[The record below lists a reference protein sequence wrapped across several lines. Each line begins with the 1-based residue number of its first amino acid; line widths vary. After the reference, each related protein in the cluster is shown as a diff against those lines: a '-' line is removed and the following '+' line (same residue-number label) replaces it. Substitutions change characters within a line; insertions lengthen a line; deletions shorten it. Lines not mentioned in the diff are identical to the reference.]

1 MEEQKNTQE
10 SKGKTAARTSVGT
23 VIRYT
28 LVGIVFAALIL
39 GGLGLMIYE
48 ADMTGTLGSVG
59 CAVGYGVLALCVV
72 IVAYIVLVSHYT
84 HNCHTTVRKV
94 GMVAAVI
101 FMAFVVRFSLQMYA
115 GVLEAAA
122 NAENGGVFDAGA
134 GFIEALYGTFGGLTF
149 EGMDPLIED
158 DGVLVRGRLA
168 ASYAY
173 SGVAVLAAL
182 FFYTAVSLSVDYPMN
197 CAVAAKLRRIG
208 GYLLP
213 RKCRSDVYIFD
224 SVTEDTVLLAEDIV
238 RAYAA
243 GDDEYVGWLK
253 NQSDE
258 QKKAKRAARERDDRH
273 VRALL
278 RATHAWKERFCG
290 KISDEDE
297 KGKIILTDLRKDRIQ
312 REIDGSVAWRM
323 SPKRKCLIVF
333 TGRDMKPFERRDQ
346 LHRRLMANGFL
357 YLRYDFGRDMREVRR
372 KGESSACRG
381 VLADFIKSA
390 RNIHFFA
397 FSRNDDFKEQFG
409 KKYKSEQVNFRTV
422 TEEIAAL
429 EAYSHRRRI
438 SRTPPKF
445 HTPARICFYM
455 LSEDD
460 VDHPTYAVRFEQW
473 RDELRLRKP
482 RERQRLSEKLKQW
495 VKDSSI
501 VGRHRRAKLLGSCV
515 KLAERAEAFIE
526 KKRKARGKVK
536 VREEFKKGRL
546 MSVIIDYKIINEAE
560 RATWKLALSL
570 DDKGDPDNNIL
581 TSESHEKCKEDA
593 EAAREKQENPLDW
606 IKEYVRAAHEAYI
619 SPEELDKKAAGQR
632 VGEKADIAVVVTR
645 EQTEDGAGSEIAAK
659 RIYRSFV
666 DQWMAESAGSEIA
679 AKRILSL
686 GFGDTARKTIGGLY
700 VNNDGNMIVD
710 VMDRR
715 ASNIMGGYMRSHPSV
730 LCRQATRG
738 FDHDPG
744 KDAAR
749 NEPKK
754 WWMYGY
760 NNLLAVNYAELDG
773 TGDTAA
779 KYIDDSF
786 GNRDPGQKENYDAF
800 IIALGD
806 DELNLDCF
814 RNVMSDIRRE
824 LIDLAASKGVDAID
838 PKKKLTIFVHLREK
852 GNAERLYWDDTW
864 DKELAPHLKNIRVK
878 YYGARE
884 DVYTY
889 DEIVNDAK
897 AIEMNYEY
905 NLAAGWAGTKNR
917 FELWNEQPEFG
928 RWSSKAASA
937 FYDTLVRLEKA
948 AEEVCTQRR
957 IEDKEARRL
966 ICSRLSGVAEH
977 RRWSRFLYVNGF
989 IRYSPGNE
997 FTLEPKQNQGR
1008 DLAKYNLV
1016 HRLLTS
1022 FSDLGDA
1029 QAYNDANGIVAK
1041 KCVEERDPE
1050 KTV

>member
-1 MEEQKNTQE
+1 MEEQKNTKE
-10 SKGKTAARTSVGT
+10 SKGKTAAGTSAMT
-23 VIRYT
+23 VIRYFFA
-28 LVGIVFAALIL
+28 VAVFVALIL

-72 IVAYIVLVSHYT
+72 IAAYIALVSHYT
-84 HNCHTTVRKV
+84 HNCHTTARKV

-122 NAENGGVFDAGA
+122 NAENGAVFDAGA

-149 EGMDPLIED
+149 EGMDPLIEGG
-158 DGVLVRGRLA
+158 GVLVRWRLA

-197 CAVAAKLRRIG
+197 CAVAAKIRRIG

-213 RKCRSDVYIFD
+213 KLRRDVYIFD

-238 RAYAA
+238 RAYAV

-273 VRALL
+273 VRTLL
-278 RATHAWKERFCG
+278 RATRAWKGRFCR
-290 KISDEDE
+290 KIGCGTTDDE
-297 KGKIILTDLRKDRIQ
+297 KAGIILTDLRKDRIQ

-460 VDHPTYAVRFEQW
+460 VDHPTYDVRFEQW
-473 RDELRLRKP
+473 RDELTRQRPRERQCP
-482 RERQRLSEKLKQW
+482 RERQRLSEKLKQR
-495 VKDSSI
+495 KEKASKAE
-501 VGRHRRAKLLGSCV
+501 RHRLAKLFGICV

-546 MSVIIDYKIINEAE
+546 MGVIIDYKIINEAE
-560 RATWKLALSL
+560 RATWELALGL
-570 DDKGDPDNNIL
+570 DDKGDPDNNIV
-581 TSESHEKCKEDA
+581 TNDSDG
-593 EAAREKQENPLDW
+593 NW
-606 IKEYVRAAHEAYI
+606 IKEYVAAAEKVGPSPIDTGACADDHIVGRRA
-619 SPEELDKKAAGQR
+619 P
-632 VGEKADIAVVVTR
+632 T
-645 EQTEDGAGSEIAAK
+645 
-659 RIYRSFV
+659 
-666 DQWMAESAGSEIA
+666 
-679 AKRILSL
+679 KRILSL

-786 GNRDPGQKENYDAF
+786 GNRDPGQTENYDAF

-824 LIDLAASKGVDAID
+824 LIALAAVKSDDASD
-838 PKKKLTIFVHLREK
+838 RKKKLTIFVHLREK
-852 GNAERLYWDDTW
+852 GNAERLYWAAEREIEDI
-864 DKELAPHLKNIRVK
+864 KNYVDVK
-878 YYGARE
+878 AYGARE

-889 DEIVNDAK
+889 NEIVNDAK
-897 AIEMNYEY
+897 AIEMNNEY
-905 NLAAGWAGTKNR
+905 NIAAGWAGNKNR
-917 FELWNEQPEFG
+917 FELWRGQQEFDK
-928 RWSSKAASA
+928 WSSKAASA

-989 IRYSPGNE
+989 VVHSR
-997 FTLEPKQNQGR
+997 T
-1008 DLAKYNLV
+1008 DKYNLV
-1016 HRLLTS
+1016 HKMLTS

-1041 KCVEERDPE
+1041 KCVEERDPK

>member
-1 MEEQKNTQE
+1 MEEQKNTKE
-10 SKGKTAARTSVGT
+10 SKGKTAAGTSAMT
-23 VIRYT
+23 VIRYFFA
-28 LVGIVFAALIL
+28 VAVFVALIL

-72 IVAYIVLVSHYT
+72 IAAYIALVSHYT
-84 HNCHTTVRKV
+84 HNCHTTARKV

-149 EGMDPLIED
+149 EGMDPLIGGG
-158 DGVLVRGRLA
+158 GVLVRGRLA

-197 CAVAAKLRRIG
+197 CAVAAKFRRIG

-213 RKCRSDVYIFD
+213 KLRRDVYIFD

-238 RAYAA
+238 RAYAV

-273 VRALL
+273 VRTLL
-278 RATHAWKERFCG
+278 RVTRAWKGRFCR
-290 KISDEDE
+290 KIGCGTTDDE
-297 KGKIILTDLRKDRIQ
+297 KAGIILTDLRKDRIQ

-460 VDHPTYAVRFEQW
+460 VDHPTYDVRFEQW
-473 RDELRLRKP
+473 RDELTRQRPRERQCPRERQRLSEKFKQRKEKASKAG
-482 RERQRLSEKLKQW
+482 RHRLAKLFGICVKLAERQRLSEKLKQR
-495 VKDSSI
+495 KEKASKAE
-501 VGRHRRAKLLGSCV
+501 RHRLAKLFGICV

-546 MSVIIDYKIINEAE
+546 MGVIIDYKIINEAE
-560 RATWKLALSL
+560 RATWELALGL

-581 TSESHEKCKEDA
+581 TSG
-593 EAAREKQENPLDW
+593 RGGNW
-606 IKEYVRAAHEAYI
+606 IEEYVA
-619 SPEELDKKAAGQR
+619 
-632 VGEKADIAVVVTR
+632 
-645 EQTEDGAGSEIAAK
+645 AAK
-659 RIYRSFV
+659 IVSPLPITTGAYADDYIVGRR
-666 DQWMAESAGSEIA
+666 APT
-679 AKRILSL
+679 KRILSL

-715 ASNIMGGYMRSHPSV
+715 ASSIMGGYMRSHPSV

-744 KDAAR
+744 KDAACKDAGDAGVLR
-749 NEPKK
+749 VVFDHDPGKDAAHNEPKK

-786 GNRDPGQKENYDAF
+786 GNRDLGQTENYDAF

-824 LIDLAASKGVDAID
+824 LIANGGSKPI
-838 PKKKLTIFVHLREK
+838 KILVHLREK
-852 GNAERLYWDDTW
+852 GNAERLYWAAEREIEDIKLYVD
-864 DKELAPHLKNIRVK
+864 VK
-878 YYGARE
+878 AYGARE

-889 DEIVNDAK
+889 NEIVNDAE

-905 NLAAGWAGTKNR
+905 NLAAGWAGNKNR
-917 FELWNEQPEFG
+917 FELWRGQQEFDK
-928 RWSSKAASA
+928 WSSKAASA

-989 IRYSPGNE
+989 VVHSR
-997 FTLEPKQNQGR
+997 T
-1008 DLAKYNLV
+1008 DKYNLV
-1016 HRLLTS
+1016 HKMLTS

>member
-39 GGLGLMIYE
+39 GGLCLMVCE
-48 ADMTGTLGSVG
+48 AYKAGTLGSVG

-84 HNCHTTVRKV
+84 HNCHTTARKV

-122 NAENGGVFDAGA
+122 DAENGGVFDAGA

-149 EGMDPLIED
+149 EGMDPLIEGG
-158 DGVLVRGRLA
+158 GVLVRGRLA

-197 CAVAAKLRRIG
+197 CAVAAKFRRIG

-213 RKCRSDVYIFD
+213 KLRCDVYIFD

-238 RAYAA
+238 RAYAH
-243 GDDEYVGWLK
+243 GDDEYVGWLED
-253 NQSDE
+253 QSDAR
-258 QKKAKRAARERDDRH
+258 KKAKRAARMSLCSCCFPQSDKQKKAQQDALKRENKQ

-278 RATHAWKERFCG
+278 RATRAWKGRFCR
-290 KISDEDE
+290 KIGCGTTDDE
-297 KGKIILTDLRKDRIQ
+297 KAGIILTDLRKDRIQ

-429 EAYSHRRRI
+429 ASYSSCRCKTRCAPGR
-438 SRTPPKF
+438 
-445 HTPARICFYM
+445 HTPARICFYI

-460 VDHPTYAVRFEQW
+460 VDHPTYSVRFDDW
-473 RDELRLRKP
+473 GK
-482 RERQRLSEKLKQW
+482 KLGENNKF
-495 VKDSSI
+495 
-501 VGRHRRAKLLGSCV
+501 
-515 KLAERAEAFIE
+515 LA
-526 KKRKARGKVK
+526 G
-536 VREEFKKGRL
+536 
-546 MSVIIDYKIINEAE
+546 VILDYKIINEAE
-560 RATWKLALSL
+560 RATWELALGS
-570 DDKGDPDNNIL
+570 DDQGHTDNNIL
-581 TSESHEKCKEDA
+581 TDESGGN
-593 EAAREKQENPLDW
+593 R
-606 IKEYVRAAHEAYI
+606 IKKYVRAAHARRLRTTCPIRNRIKEYIRAAHARRLRTTCPIRNWIKKYVRAAHAAYG
-619 SPEELDKKAAGQR
+619 SPKDAGQR
-632 VGEKADIAVVVTR
+632 VGGKADIAIVTR
-645 EQTEDGAGSEIAAK
+645 EQTGNGVKEGSALSDCKSYDDYSKMRDE
-659 RIYRSFV
+659 
-666 DQWMAESAGSEIA
+666 ESAGSEIA

-730 LCRQATRG
+730 LCTPATRG

-744 KDAAR
+744 KDAAC
-749 NEPKK
+749 NEPEK

-779 KYIDDSF
+779 KYIDASF

-824 LIDLAASKGVDAID
+824 LIALAAVKSDDASD
-838 PKKKLTIFVHLREK
+838 RKKKLTIFVHLREK
-852 GNAERLYWDDTW
+852 GNAERLYWAAKREIEDIKLYVD
-864 DKELAPHLKNIRVK
+864 VK
-878 YYGARE
+878 AYGARE

-897 AIEMNYEY
+897 AIEMNNEY
-905 NLAAGWAGTKNR
+905 NIAAGWAGNKNR
-917 FELWNEQPEFG
+917 FELWRERQEFDK
-928 RWSSKAASA
+928 WSSKAASA

-948 AEEVCTQRR
+948 AKLVCEQYGIKDEE
-957 IEDKEARRL
+957 ARL

-989 IRYSPGNE
+989 VVHSR
-997 FTLEPKQNQGR
+997 TT
-1008 DLAKYNLV
+1008 DKYNLV
-1016 HRLLTS
+1016 HKLLKS

-1050 KTV
+1050 TTV

>member
-1 MEEQKNTQE
+1 MEEQKNTKE
-10 SKGKTAARTSVGT
+10 SKGRTAAGTSVGT

-122 NAENGGVFDAGA
+122 NAEDGGVFDAGA

-149 EGMDPLIED
+149 EGMDPLIEGG
-158 DGVLVRGRLA
+158 GVLVRGRLA

-213 RKCRSDVYIFD
+213 RKCRRDVYIFD

-238 RAYAA
+238 RAYAV

-253 NQSDE
+253 NQSDAR
-258 QKKAKRAARERDDRH
+258 KKAKRAARMSLCSCCSPQSDKQKKAQQDALKRENKQ

-278 RATHAWKERFCG
+278 RATRAWKGRFCR
-290 KISDEDE
+290 KIGCGTTDDE
-297 KGKIILTDLRKDRIQ
+297 KAGIILTDLRKDRIQ

-333 TGRDMKPFERRDQ
+333 TGRDMRPFERRDQ

-357 YLRYDFGRDMREVRR
+357 YLRYDFGRDMREVKR

-397 FSRNDDFKEQFG
+397 FSRDDDFKEQFG
-409 KKYKSEQVNFRTV
+409 KKYKSEQANFRTV
-422 TEEIAAL
+422 SEEIAAL
-429 EAYSHRRRI
+429 ESYSRRCRI
-438 SRTPPKF
+438 TRIPPKF
-445 HTPARICFYM
+445 HTPARICFYI

-460 VDHPTYAVRFEQW
+460 ADHPTYDVRFEQW
-473 RDELRLRKP
+473 RDKFVSNKNSRLA
-482 RERQRLSEKLKQW
+482 
-495 VKDSSI
+495 
-501 VGRHRRAKLLGSCV
+501 G
-515 KLAERAEAFIE
+515 
-526 KKRKARGKVK
+526 
-536 VREEFKKGRL
+536 
-546 MSVIIDYKIINEAE
+546 VILDYKIINEAE
-560 RATWKLALSL
+560 RATW
-570 DDKGDPDNNIL
+570 DITFDQDNPDNNIV
-581 TSESHEKCKEDA
+581 TNDSGGNWIEKYVAAA
-593 EAAREKQENPLDW
+593 EKVSLSPIETGAYADDYIVDR
-606 IKEYVRAAHEAYI
+606 RA
-619 SPEELDKKAAGQR
+619 P
-632 VGEKADIAVVVTR
+632 T
-645 EQTEDGAGSEIAAK
+645 
-659 RIYRSFV
+659 
-666 DQWMAESAGSEIA
+666 
-679 AKRILSL
+679 KRILSL

-710 VMDRR
+710 VIDSR
-715 ASNIMGGYMRSHPSV
+715 ASSIMGGYMRSHPSV
-730 LCRQATRG
+730 LCMPAESTDAFKNNHATMP
-738 FDHDPG
+738 DVAKNDPV
-744 KDAAR
+744 
-749 NEPKK
+749 K
-754 WWMYGY
+754 WWMYWY

-773 TGDTAA
+773 TGDKAA
-779 KYIDDSF
+779 EYIDDSF
-786 GNRDPGQKENYDAF
+786 GNRDLGQTENYDAF

-824 LIDLAASKGVDAID
+824 LIANGGSKSI
-838 PKKKLTIFVHLREK
+838 KILVHLREK
-852 GNAERLYWDDTW
+852 GNAERLYWAAEREIEVIKQHVD
-864 DKELAPHLKNIRVK
+864 VK
-878 YYGARE
+878 AYGARE

-889 DEIVNDAK
+889 NEIVNDAE
-897 AIEMNYEY
+897 AIEMNNAYSI
-905 NLAAGWAGTKNR
+905 AAGYADNKNR
-917 FELWNEQPEFG
+917 FELWRGRKEFDK
-928 RWSSKAASA
+928 WSSKAAIA
-937 FYDTLVRLEKA
+937 FFETLKRLEEA
-948 AEEVCTQRR
+948 AEEACTQRR

-989 IRYSPGNE
+989 VVHSS
-997 FTLEPKQNQGR
+997 T
-1008 DLAKYNLV
+1008 DKYNLV
-1016 HRLLTS
+1016 HKLLTR
-1022 FSDLGDA
+1022 FSKIGGE
-1029 QAYNDANGIVAK
+1029 QANNDANGIVARK
-1041 KCVEERDPE
+1041 MLEARDPK

>member
-1 MEEQKNTQE
+1 MEEQKNTKE
-10 SKGKTAARTSVGT
+10 SKGKTAAGTSAMT
-23 VIRYT
+23 VIRYFFA
-28 LVGIVFAALIL
+28 VAVFVALIL

-149 EGMDPLIED
+149 EGMDPLIEGGGD
-158 DGVLVRGRLA
+158 LVRWRLA

-213 RKCRSDVYIFD
+213 RKCRRDVYIFD

-238 RAYAA
+238 RAYAV
-243 GDDEYVGWLK
+243 GDDEYVGWLED
-253 NQSDE
+253 QSDE

-273 VRALL
+273 VRTLL
-278 RATHAWKERFCG
+278 RATRAWKGRFCR
-290 KISDEDE
+290 KIGCGTTDDE
-297 KGKIILTDLRKDRIQ
+297 KAGIILTDLRKDRIQ

-429 EAYSHRRRI
+429 ASYSSCRCKTRCAPGR
-438 SRTPPKF
+438 
-445 HTPARICFYM
+445 HTPARICFYI

-460 VDHPTYAVRFEQW
+460 VDHPTYSVRFDDW
-473 RDELRLRKP
+473 G
-482 RERQRLSEKLKQW
+482 EKLGENNKF
-495 VKDSSI
+495 
-501 VGRHRRAKLLGSCV
+501 
-515 KLAERAEAFIE
+515 LA
-526 KKRKARGKVK
+526 G
-536 VREEFKKGRL
+536 
-546 MSVIIDYKIINEAE
+546 VILDYKIINEAE
-560 RATWKLALSL
+560 RATWELALGS
-570 DDKGDPDNNIL
+570 DDQGHTDNNIL
-581 TSESHEKCKEDA
+581 TDESGGN
-593 EAAREKQENPLDW
+593 R
-606 IKEYVRAAHEAYI
+606 IKKYVRAAHARRLRTTCPIRNRIKEYIRAAHARRLRTTCPIRNWIKKYVRAAHAAYG
-619 SPEELDKKAAGQR
+619 SPKDAGQR
-632 VGEKADIAVVVTR
+632 VGGKADIAIVTR
-645 EQTEDGAGSEIAAK
+645 EQTGNGVKEGSALSDCKSYDDYSKMRDE
-659 RIYRSFV
+659 
-666 DQWMAESAGSEIA
+666 ESAGSEIA

-730 LCRQATRG
+730 LCTPATGG

-744 KDAAR
+744 KNAACK
-749 NEPKK
+749 EPKK

-786 GNRDPGQKENYDAF
+786 GNRDPGRTENYDAF
-800 IIALGD
+800 IIALGG

-838 PKKKLTIFVHLREK
+838 PKKRLTIKKLTIFVHLREK
-852 GNAERLYWDDTW
+852 GNAERLYWAAKREIEDIKKYID
-864 DKELAPHLKNIRVK
+864 VK
-878 YYGARE
+878 AYGARE

-889 DEIVNDAK
+889 NEIVNDAK
-897 AIEMNYEY
+897 AIEMNYRY

-937 FYDTLVRLEKA
+937 FFVTLKRLEDA
-948 AEEVCTQRR
+948 AKLVCEQDG
-957 IEDKEARRL
+957 IEDKEERRL

-997 FTLEPKQNQGR
+997 FTLESKQNQGR

>member
-1 MEEQKNTQE
+1 MEEQKNTKE
-10 SKGKTAARTSVGT
+10 SKGKTAAGTSAMT
-23 VIRYT
+23 VIRYFFA
-28 LVGIVFAALIL
+28 VAVFVALIL

-72 IVAYIVLVSHYT
+72 IAAYIALVSHYT
-84 HNCHTTVRKV
+84 HNCHTTARKV

-149 EGMDPLIED
+149 EGMDPLIEGG
-158 DGVLVRGRLA
+158 GVLVRGRLA

-197 CAVAAKLRRIG
+197 CAVAAKFRRIG

-213 RKCRSDVYIFD
+213 KLRRDVYIFD

-238 RAYAA
+238 RAYAV

-258 QKKAKRAARERDDRH
+258 RKKAKRAARERDDRH

-278 RATHAWKERFCG
+278 CATHAWKKRFCG

-323 SPKRKCLIVF
+323 SPKRKYLIVF

-357 YLRYDFGRDMREVRR
+357 YLRYDFGRDMREVKR

-473 RDELRLRKP
+473 RDELTRQRPRERQCP

-495 VKDSSI
+495 KEKALT
-501 VGRHRRAKLLGSCV
+501 VGRHRLAKLLGICVKLAERQRLSEKLKQRKEKALTVGRHRLAKLFGICV

-581 TSESHEKCKEDA
+581 TSGNDGK
-593 EAAREKQENPLDW
+593 W
-606 IKEYVRAAHEAYI
+606 IEEYVA
-619 SPEELDKKAAGQR
+619 
-632 VGEKADIAVVVTR
+632 
-645 EQTEDGAGSEIAAK
+645 AAK
-659 RIYRSFV
+659 IVSPLPITTGAYADDYIVGRR
-666 DQWMAESAGSEIA
+666 APT
-679 AKRILSL
+679 KRILSL

-744 KDAAR
+744 KDAACKDAGGAGVLRVVFDHDPGKDAAR

-786 GNRDPGQKENYDAF
+786 GNRDLGQTENYDAF

-824 LIDLAASKGVDAID
+824 LIANGGSKPI
-838 PKKKLTIFVHLREK
+838 KILVHLREK

-864 DKELAPHLKNIRVK
+864 DKERSPHLKNIRVK
-878 YYGARE
+878 PYGARE

-928 RWSSKAASA
+928 RWSSKAASV
-937 FYDTLVRLEKA
+937 FFVTLKRLEDAVKL
-948 AEEVCTQRR
+948 VCEQDG
-957 IEDKEARRL
+957 IEDEEARL

-977 RRWSRFLYVNGF
+977 RRWSRFHYVNGF

-1041 KCVEERDPE
+1041 KCVEERDPK

>member
-1 MEEQKNTQE
+1 MEEQKNTKE
-10 SKGKTAARTSVGT
+10 SKGKTAAGTSVGT
-23 VIRYT
+23 VVRYT

-72 IVAYIVLVSHYT
+72 IAAYIALVSHYT
-84 HNCHTTVRKV
+84 HNCHTTARKV

-149 EGMDPLIED
+149 EGMDPLIEGG
-158 DGVLVRGRLA
+158 GVLVRGRLA

-173 SGVAVLAAL
+173 TGVAVLAAL

-197 CAVAAKLRRIG
+197 CAVAAKFRRIG

-213 RKCRSDVYIFD
+213 KLRRDVYIFD

-238 RAYAA
+238 RAYATSDTA
-243 GDDEYVGWLK
+243 IKELQKARLQALIGWWK
-253 NQSDE
+253 
-258 QKKAKRAARERDDRH
+258 
-273 VRALL
+273 VRL
-278 RATHAWKERFCG
+278 RTL
-290 KISDEDE
+290 I
-297 KGKIILTDLRKDRIQ
+297 DRIRDALSIKDKDGAGVSEQ
-312 REIDGSVAWRM
+312 SKVKPDFKFMRNEIKDSIAWYRGAK
-323 SPKRKCLIVF
+323 KRCLIVF
-333 TGRDMKPFERRDQ
+333 TGRDMRPFERRDQ

-357 YLRYDFGRDMREVRR
+357 YLRYDFGRDMREVKR

-422 TEEIAAL
+422 SEEIAAL

-445 HTPARICFYM
+445 HTPARICFYI

-460 VDHPTYAVRFEQW
+460 ADHPTYDVRFEQW
-473 RDELRLRKP
+473 RDKFVSNENSRLA
-482 RERQRLSEKLKQW
+482 
-495 VKDSSI
+495 
-501 VGRHRRAKLLGSCV
+501 G
-515 KLAERAEAFIE
+515 
-526 KKRKARGKVK
+526 
-536 VREEFKKGRL
+536 
-546 MSVIIDYKIINEAE
+546 VILDYKIINEAE
-560 RATWKLALSL
+560 RATW
-570 DDKGDPDNNIL
+570 DITFDQDNPDNNIV
-581 TSESHEKCKEDA
+581 TNDSGGNWIEKYVAAA
-593 EAAREKQENPLDW
+593 EKVSLSPIETGACADDHIVKR
-606 IKEYVRAAHEAYI
+606 RAPI
-619 SPEELDKKAAGQR
+619 
-632 VGEKADIAVVVTR
+632 
-645 EQTEDGAGSEIAAK
+645 
-659 RIYRSFV
+659 
-666 DQWMAESAGSEIA
+666 
-679 AKRILSL
+679 KRILSL

-710 VMDRR
+710 VIDSR
-715 ASNIMGGYMRSHPSV
+715 ASSIMGGYMRSHPSV
-730 LCRQATRG
+730 LCMPAKSTDDFKDNHATMP
-738 FDHDPG
+738 DVAKKDPV
-744 KDAAR
+744 
-749 NEPKK
+749 K
-754 WWMYGY
+754 WWMYWY
-760 NNLLAVNYAELDG
+760 NNLLVVNYAELDG
-773 TGDTAA
+773 TGDKAA
-779 KYIDDSF
+779 EYIDDSF
-786 GNRDPGQKENYDAF
+786 GNRDLGQEENYDAF

-824 LIDLAASKGVDAID
+824 LIANGGSKPI
-838 PKKKLTIFVHLREK
+838 KILVHLREK
-852 GNAERLYWDDTW
+852 GNAERLYWAAEREIEDIKAYVD
-864 DKELAPHLKNIRVK
+864 VK
-878 YYGARE
+878 AYGARE

-889 DEIVNDAK
+889 DQIVSDAE

-905 NLAAGWAGTKNR
+905 NIAAGWAGNKNR
-917 FELWNEQPEFG
+917 FELWRGRKEFDK
-928 RWSSKAASA
+928 WSSKAASA
-937 FYDTLVRLEKA
+937 FFKTLKRLEDA
-948 AEEVCTQRR
+948 AKRECSKIKIADEEKC
-957 IEDKEARRL
+957 RL

-989 IRYSPGNE
+989 VVHSC
-997 FTLEPKQNQGR
+997 T
-1008 DLAKYNLV
+1008 DKYNLV
-1016 HRLLTS
+1016 HKLLKR
-1022 FSDLGDA
+1022 FSDIGDE
-1029 QAYNDANGIVAK
+1029 QAYNDANGIVARK
-1041 KCVEERDPE
+1041 MLEARDPK

>member
-1 MEEQKNTQE
+1 MEEQKSTQE
-10 SKGKTAARTSVGT
+10 SNGKTAARTSVGT
-23 VIRYT
+23 VVRYI

-149 EGMDPLIED
+149 EGMDPLIEGGGD
-158 DGVLVRGRLA
+158 LVGWRLA

-213 RKCRSDVYIFD
+213 RKCRRDVYIFD

-238 RAYAA
+238 RAYATSDTA
-243 GDDEYVGWLK
+243 MKKLQNERLQALIGWWK
-253 NQSDE
+253 
-258 QKKAKRAARERDDRH
+258 
-273 VRALL
+273 VRL
-278 RATHAWKERFCG
+278 RTL
-290 KISDEDE
+290 I
-297 KGKIILTDLRKDRIQ
+297 DRIRDALSIKNKNGAGVSEQ
-312 REIDGSVAWRM
+312 SKEKPDFKFMRNEIKDSIAWYRGAK
-323 SPKRKCLIVF
+323 KRCLIVF
-333 TGRDMKPFERRDQ
+333 TGRDMRPFERRDQ

-357 YLRYDFGRDMREVRR
+357 YLRYDFGRDMREVKR

-422 TEEIAAL
+422 SEEISAL

-445 HTPARICFYM
+445 HTPARICFYI

-460 VDHPTYAVRFEQW
+460 VDHPTYDVRFEQW
-473 RDELRLRKP
+473 RDKFVSNENSRLA
-482 RERQRLSEKLKQW
+482 
-495 VKDSSI
+495 
-501 VGRHRRAKLLGSCV
+501 G
-515 KLAERAEAFIE
+515 
-526 KKRKARGKVK
+526 
-536 VREEFKKGRL
+536 
-546 MSVIIDYKIINEAE
+546 VILDYKIINEAE
-560 RATWKLALSL
+560 RATW
-570 DDKGDPDNNIL
+570 DITFDQDNPDNNIV
-581 TSESHEKCKEDA
+581 TNDSGGNWIEKYVAAA
-593 EAAREKQENPLDW
+593 EKVSLSPIDTGACADDHIVGR
-606 IKEYVRAAHEAYI
+606 RA
-619 SPEELDKKAAGQR
+619 P
-632 VGEKADIAVVVTR
+632 T
-645 EQTEDGAGSEIAAK
+645 
-659 RIYRSFV
+659 
-666 DQWMAESAGSEIA
+666 
-679 AKRILSL
+679 KRILSL

-710 VMDRR
+710 VIDSR
-715 ASNIMGGYMRSHPSV
+715 ASSIMGGYMRSHPSV
-730 LCRQATRG
+730 LCMPAKSTDD
-738 FDHDPG
+738 F
-744 KDAAR
+744 KDNHAKMPDVAKDY
-749 NEPKK
+749 PVK
-754 WWMYGY
+754 WWMYKY

-773 TGDTAA
+773 TGDKAA
-779 KYIDDSF
+779 EYIDDSF
-786 GNRDPGQKENYDAF
+786 GNRDLGQTENYDAF

-824 LIDLAASKGVDAID
+824 LIAKGGSKPI
-838 PKKKLTIFVHLREK
+838 KILVHLREK
-852 GNAERLYWDDTW
+852 GNAERLYWAAEREIEAI
-864 DKELAPHLKNIRVK
+864 KEHVDVK
-878 YYGARE
+878 AYGARE

-889 DEIVNDAK
+889 DQIVNDAE
-897 AIEMNYEY
+897 AIEMNNAYSI
-905 NLAAGWAGTKNR
+905 AAGYADNKNR
-917 FELWNEQPEFG
+917 FELWRVRKEFDK
-928 RWSSKAASA
+928 WSSKAAST
-937 FYDTLVRLEKA
+937 FYGTLVRLEKA
-948 AEEVCTQRR
+948 AEEVC
-957 IEDKEARRL
+957 EKEGIKDEEKRRL

-977 RRWSRFLYVNGF
+977 RRWSRFLYINGF
-989 IRYSPGNE
+989 VVHSS
-997 FTLEPKQNQGR
+997 T
-1008 DLAKYNLV
+1008 DKYNLV
-1016 HRLLTS
+1016 HKLLTR
-1022 FSDLGDA
+1022 FSAIGEE
-1029 QAYNDANGIVAK
+1029 QAYNDANGIVARK
-1041 KCVEERDPE
+1041 MLEARDPK

>member
-10 SKGKTAARTSVGT
+10 SKGRTAAGTSVGT

-72 IVAYIVLVSHYT
+72 IAAYIVLVSHYT

-149 EGMDPLIED
+149 EGMDPLIEGGGD
-158 DGVLVRGRLA
+158 LVGWRLA

-213 RKCRSDVYIFD
+213 RKCRRDVYIFD

-238 RAYAA
+238 RAYATSDTAMKKLQKARRQALIGWWKVRLRTLIDRMRDALSIKNKNGA
-243 GDDEYVGWLK
+243 GVSE
-253 NQSDE
+253 QSKEKPDFKFMRNE
-258 QKKAKRAARERDDRH
+258 IKDSIAWYRGAKKR
-273 VRALL
+273 
-278 RATHAWKERFCG
+278 
-290 KISDEDE
+290 
-297 KGKIILTDLRKDRIQ
+297 
-312 REIDGSVAWRM
+312 
-323 SPKRKCLIVF
+323 CLIVF
-333 TGRDMKPFERRDQ
+333 TGRDMRPFERRDQ

-422 TEEIAAL
+422 SEEIAAL

-445 HTPARICFYM
+445 HTPARICFYI

-460 VDHPTYAVRFEQW
+460 ADHPTYDVRFEQW
-473 RDELRLRKP
+473 RDKFVSNENSRLA
-482 RERQRLSEKLKQW
+482 
-495 VKDSSI
+495 
-501 VGRHRRAKLLGSCV
+501 G
-515 KLAERAEAFIE
+515 
-526 KKRKARGKVK
+526 
-536 VREEFKKGRL
+536 
-546 MSVIIDYKIINEAE
+546 VILDYKIINEAE
-560 RATWKLALSL
+560 RATW
-570 DDKGDPDNNIL
+570 DITFDQDNPDNNIV
-581 TSESHEKCKEDA
+581 TNDSGGNWIEKYVAAA
-593 EAAREKQENPLDW
+593 EKVSLSPIETGACADNHIVGR
-606 IKEYVRAAHEAYI
+606 RA
-619 SPEELDKKAAGQR
+619 P
-632 VGEKADIAVVVTR
+632 T
-645 EQTEDGAGSEIAAK
+645 
-659 RIYRSFV
+659 
-666 DQWMAESAGSEIA
+666 
-679 AKRILSL
+679 KRILSL

-710 VMDRR
+710 VIDSR
-715 ASNIMGGYMRSHPSV
+715 ASSIMGGYMRSHPSV
-730 LCRQATRG
+730 LCMPAESTDAFKNNHATMP
-738 FDHDPG
+738 DVAKKDPV
-744 KDAAR
+744 
-749 NEPKK
+749 K
-754 WWMYGY
+754 WWMYWY
-760 NNLLAVNYAELDG
+760 NNLLVVNYAELDG
-773 TGDTAA
+773 TGDKAA
-779 KYIDDSF
+779 EYIDDSF
-786 GNRDPGQKENYDAF
+786 GNRDLGQEENYDAF

-824 LIDLAASKGVDAID
+824 LIANKGSKPI
-838 PKKKLTIFVHLREK
+838 KILVHLREK
-852 GNAERLYWDDTW
+852 GNAERLYWAAEREIEDI
-864 DKELAPHLKNIRVK
+864 KNHVDVK
-878 YYGARE
+878 AYGARE

-889 DEIVNDAK
+889 DQIVSDAE

-928 RWSSKAASA
+928 RWSSKAAST
-937 FYDTLVRLEKA
+937 FFDTLVRLEKA
-948 AEEVCTQRR
+948 AELVCTQRG
-957 IEDKEARRL
+957 IGDEETRL

-977 RRWSRFLYVNGF
+977 RRWSRFHYVNGF
-989 IRYSPGNE
+989 VVHSR
-997 FTLEPKQNQGR
+997 K
-1008 DLAKYNLV
+1008 DKYNLV
-1016 HRLLTS
+1016 HNLLKS

-1041 KCVEERDPE
+1041 KCVEERDPK
-1050 KTV
+1050 KTI

>member
-1 MEEQKNTQE
+1 MEEQKNTKE
-10 SKGKTAARTSVGT
+10 SKGKTAAGTSVGT

-122 NAENGGVFDAGA
+122 DAEKGGVFDAGA

-149 EGMDPLIED
+149 EGMDPLIEGG
-158 DGVLVRGRLA
+158 GVLVRRRLA

-213 RKCRSDVYIFD
+213 RKCRRDVYIFD

-238 RAYAA
+238 RAYAV
-243 GDDEYVGWLK
+243 GDDEYVGWLED
-253 NQSDE
+253 QSDAR
-258 QKKAKRAARERDDRH
+258 KKAKRAARMSLCSCCFPQSDKQKKAQQDALKRENKQ

-278 RATHAWKERFCG
+278 RATRAWKGRFCG

-429 EAYSHRRRI
+429 ASYSPCRCKTRCAPGR
-438 SRTPPKF
+438 
-445 HTPARICFYM
+445 HTPARICFYI

-460 VDHPTYAVRFEQW
+460 VDHPTYSVRFDDW
-473 RDELRLRKP
+473 GRK
-482 RERQRLSEKLKQW
+482 
-495 VKDSSI
+495 
-501 VGRHRRAKLLGSCV
+501 LGENN
-515 KLAERAEAFIE
+515 KFLA
-526 KKRKARGKVK
+526 G
-536 VREEFKKGRL
+536 
-546 MSVIIDYKIINEAE
+546 VILDYKIINEAE

-581 TSESHEKCKEDA
+581 TIDSDGKRKEEDA

-606 IKEYVRAAHEAYI
+606 IKEYVKAAHEAYI
-619 SPEELDKKAAGQR
+619 SPEEPDKKAAGQR

-730 LCRQATRG
+730 LCTPATRG

-744 KDAAR
+744 KNAAR
-749 NEPKK
+749 KEPKK

-786 GNRDPGQKENYDAF
+786 GNRDPGRTENYDAF

-838 PKKKLTIFVHLREK
+838 PKKKLTIKKLTIFVHLREK

-889 DEIVNDAK
+889 DEIVNDAE

-937 FYDTLVRLEKA
+937 FFVTLKRLEDA
-948 AEEVCTQRR
+948 AKLVCEQDG
-957 IEDKEARRL
+957 IEDKEERRL

>member
-39 GGLGLMIYE
+39 GGLGLMVCE
-48 ADMTGTLGSVG
+48 AYKAGTLGSVG

-122 NAENGGVFDAGA
+122 DAENGGVFDAGA

-149 EGMDPLIED
+149 EGMDPLIEGG
-158 DGVLVRGRLA
+158 GVLAGCQLA
-168 ASYAY
+168 TSYAY

-197 CAVAAKLRRIG
+197 CAVAAKFRRIG
-208 GYLLP
+208 DYLLP
-213 RKCRSDVYIFD
+213 RKCRCDVYVFD

-238 RAYAA
+238 RTYAV
-243 GDDEYVGWLK
+243 GGDEYDKYIGWLED
-253 NQSDE
+253 QSDE
-258 QKKAKRAARERDDRH
+258 RKKAKRAARERDDRH

-278 RATHAWKERFCG
+278 CATHAWKKRFCG

-312 REIDGSVAWRM
+312 RETDDSVAWRM
-323 SPKRKCLIVF
+323 SSKRRCLIVF

-357 YLRYDFGRDMREVRR
+357 YLRYDFGRDMREVKR

-560 RATWKLALSL
+560 RATWELALSL

-581 TSESHEKCKEDA
+581 TSESHEKCKEAA

-606 IKEYVRAAHEAYI
+606 IKEYVRAAHAAYV
-619 SPEELDKKAAGQR
+619 SPEEPDKTAGQR

-645 EQTEDGAGSEIAAK
+645 EQTEDGVEEESAGSEIAAK

-730 LCRQATRG
+730 LCTPATRG

-744 KDAAR
+744 KNAAR
-749 NEPKK
+749 KEPKK

-889 DEIVNDAK
+889 DEIVNDAE

-928 RWSSKAASA
+928 RWSSKAASV
-937 FYDTLVRLEKA
+937 FFVTLKRLEDA
-948 AEEVCTQRR
+948 AKLVCEQNG
-957 IEDKEARRL
+957 IKDEEARRL

-989 IRYSPGNE
+989 VVHSCTNK
-997 FTLEPKQNQGR
+997 F
-1008 DLAKYNLV
+1008 NLV
-1016 HRLLTS
+1016 HKLLKR
-1022 FSDLGDA
+1022 FSDIGDE

>member
-1 MEEQKNTQE
+1 MEEQKNTKE
-10 SKGKTAARTSVGT
+10 SKGKTAAGTSAMT
-23 VIRYT
+23 VIRYFFA
-28 LVGIVFAALIL
+28 VAVFVALIL

-84 HNCHTTVRKV
+84 HNCHTTARKV

-149 EGMDPLIED
+149 EGMDPLIGGG
-158 DGVLVRGRLA
+158 GVLVRGRLA

-197 CAVAAKLRRIG
+197 CAVAAKFRRIG

-213 RKCRSDVYIFD
+213 KLRRDVYIFD

-238 RAYAA
+238 RAYAV

-273 VRALL
+273 VRTLL
-278 RATHAWKERFCG
+278 RATRAWKGRFCR
-290 KISDEDE
+290 KIGCGTTDDE
-297 KGKIILTDLRKDRIQ
+297 KAGIILTDLRKDRIQ
-312 REIDGSVAWRM
+312 REIDDSVAWRM

-473 RDELRLRKP
+473 RDELTRQRPRERQCP

-495 VKDSSI
+495 KEKALT
-501 VGRHRRAKLLGSCV
+501 VGRHRLAKLLGICVKLAERQRLSEKLKQWKEKALTVGRHRLAKLFGICV

-546 MSVIIDYKIINEAE
+546 MGVIIDYKIINEAE
-560 RATWKLALSL
+560 RATWELALSS
-570 DDKGDPDNNIL
+570 DDKGDSDNNIL
-581 TSESHEKCKEDA
+581 TSENDGK
-593 EAAREKQENPLDW
+593 W
-606 IKEYVRAAHEAYI
+606 IEEYVA
-619 SPEELDKKAAGQR
+619 
-632 VGEKADIAVVVTR
+632 
-645 EQTEDGAGSEIAAK
+645 AAK
-659 RIYRSFV
+659 IVSPLPITTGAYADDYIVGRR
-666 DQWMAESAGSEIA
+666 APT
-679 AKRILSL
+679 KRILSL

-786 GNRDPGQKENYDAF
+786 GNRDPGQTENYDAF

-824 LIDLAASKGVDAID
+824 LIALAAVKSDDASD
-838 PKKKLTIFVHLREK
+838 RKKKLTIFVHLREK
-852 GNAERLYWDDTW
+852 GNAERLYWAAEREIEEIKPYVD
-864 DKELAPHLKNIRVK
+864 VK
-878 YYGARE
+878 AYGARE

-897 AIEMNYEY
+897 AIEMNNEY
-905 NLAAGWAGTKNR
+905 NIAAGWAGNKNR
-917 FELWNEQPEFG
+917 FELWRGQQEFDK
-928 RWSSKAASA
+928 WSSKAASA

-948 AEEVCTQRR
+948 AEEVCTQEN

-989 IRYSPGNE
+989 IVHSR
-997 FTLEPKQNQGR
+997 T
-1008 DLAKYNLV
+1008 DKYNLV
-1016 HRLLTS
+1016 HKMLTS

>member
-10 SKGKTAARTSVGT
+10 PKGKTSARTSVGT
-23 VIRYT
+23 VIRYI
-28 LVGIVFAALIL
+28 LAGIVFAVLIL

-48 ADMTGTLGSVG
+48 ARATGVAESVG
-59 CAVGYGVLALCVV
+59 CAVGYGLVTLGCIAVVYGVLLA
-72 IVAYIVLVSHYT
+72 HYA
-84 HNCHTTVRKV
+84 NDCHTTGRKV
-94 GMVAAVI
+94 FMVAMVI
-101 FMAFVVRFSLQMYA
+101 VMAFVVRFSLQMYA
-115 GVLEAAA
+115 GVLEYAGALETA
-122 NAENGGVFDAGA
+122 TNEVVFDAGA

-149 EGMDPLIED
+149 EGMDPLIEGG
-158 DGVLVRGRLA
+158 GVLVRWRLA

-197 CAVAAKLRRIG
+197 CAVAAKFKRIG

-213 RKCRSDVYIFD
+213 KLRRDVYIFD

-238 RAYAA
+238 RAYAV
-243 GDDEYVGWLK
+243 GDDEYVGWLEE
-253 NQSDE
+253 QSKA
-258 QKKAKRAARERDDRH
+258 QKKAKRAARQRDDRH
-273 VRALL
+273 VRELL
-278 RATHAWKERFCG
+278 RATHAWKARFCG
-290 KISDEDE
+290 KISDEGE
-297 KGKIILTDLRKDRIQ
+297 KGNIILTDLRKDRIQ

-438 SRTPPKF
+438 SRIPPKF

-473 RDELRLRKP
+473 RDELTQRKQTRRKP

-495 VKDSSI
+495 EKEALT
-501 VGRHRRAKLLGSCV
+501 VGRHRRAKLLGICVKLAERQRLSEKLKQREKKALTVGRHRRAKLFGICV

-526 KKRKARGKVK
+526 KKRKARGNVK

-581 TSESHEKCKEDA
+581 TSKSDEKCKEDA
-593 EAAREKQENPLDW
+593 EAAREEQENLLDW

-619 SPEELDKKAAGQR
+619 SPKEPDKKAAGQR

-679 AKRILSL
+679 ATCLS
-686 GFGDTARKTIGGLY
+686 GSAI
-700 VNNDGNMIVD
+700 
-710 VMDRR
+710 RR
-715 ASNIMGGYMRSHPSV
+715 A
-730 LCRQATRG
+730 
-738 FDHDPG
+738 
-744 KDAAR
+744 
-749 NEPKK
+749 
-754 WWMYGY
+754 
-760 NNLLAVNYAELDG
+760 
-773 TGDTAA
+773 
-779 KYIDDSF
+779 
-786 GNRDPGQKENYDAF
+786 
-800 IIALGD
+800 
-806 DELNLDCF
+806 
-814 RNVMSDIRRE
+814 
-824 LIDLAASKGVDAID
+824 
-838 PKKKLTIFVHLREK
+838 
-852 GNAERLYWDDTW
+852 RL
-864 DKELAPHLKNIRVK
+864 
-878 YYGARE
+878 
-884 DVYTY
+884 
-889 DEIVNDAK
+889 
-897 AIEMNYEY
+897 
-905 NLAAGWAGTKNR
+905 
-917 FELWNEQPEFG
+917 
-928 RWSSKAASA
+928 
-937 FYDTLVRLEKA
+937 
-948 AEEVCTQRR
+948 
-957 IEDKEARRL
+957 
-966 ICSRLSGVAEH
+966 
-977 RRWSRFLYVNGF
+977 
-989 IRYSPGNE
+989 
-997 FTLEPKQNQGR
+997 
-1008 DLAKYNLV
+1008 
-1016 HRLLTS
+1016 
-1022 FSDLGDA
+1022 
-1029 QAYNDANGIVAK
+1029 
-1041 KCVEERDPE
+1041 
-1050 KTV
+1050 

>member
-10 SKGKTAARTSVGT
+10 SKGRTAAGTSVGT

-149 EGMDPLIED
+149 EGMDPLIEGGGD
-158 DGVLVRGRLA
+158 LVGWRLA

-213 RKCRSDVYIFD
+213 RKCRRDVYIFD

-238 RAYAA
+238 RTYATSDTAIKKLQEARQQALMDWWKVRLRTLIGRIRNALSIKHKDGA
-243 GDDEYVGWLK
+243 GVSE
-253 NQSDE
+253 QSKEKPDFKFMRNE
-258 QKKAKRAARERDDRH
+258 IKDSIAWYRGAKKR
-273 VRALL
+273 
-278 RATHAWKERFCG
+278 
-290 KISDEDE
+290 
-297 KGKIILTDLRKDRIQ
+297 
-312 REIDGSVAWRM
+312 
-323 SPKRKCLIVF
+323 CLIVF

-445 HTPARICFYM
+445 HTPARICFYI

-460 VDHPTYAVRFEQW
+460 ADHPTYDVRFEQW
-473 RDELRLRKP
+473 RDKFVSNENSRLA
-482 RERQRLSEKLKQW
+482 
-495 VKDSSI
+495 
-501 VGRHRRAKLLGSCV
+501 G
-515 KLAERAEAFIE
+515 
-526 KKRKARGKVK
+526 
-536 VREEFKKGRL
+536 
-546 MSVIIDYKIINEAE
+546 VILDYKIINEAE
-560 RATWKLALSL
+560 RATWKLALGS
-570 DDKGDPDNNIL
+570 DDQGHTDNNIL
-581 TSESHEKCKEDA
+581 TDESGG
-593 EAAREKQENPLDW
+593 NW
-606 IKEYVRAAHEAYI
+606 IKEYVV
-619 SPEELDKKAAGQR
+619 AAGK
-632 VGEKADIAVVVTR
+632 VSLSPIETGACADDHIV
-645 EQTEDGAGSEIAAK
+645 K
-659 RIYRSFV
+659 RRAPI
-666 DQWMAESAGSEIA
+666 
-679 AKRILSL
+679 KRILSL

-710 VMDRR
+710 VIDSR
-715 ASNIMGGYMRSHPSV
+715 ASSIMGGYMRSHPSV
-730 LCRQATRG
+730 LCMPAKSTDD
-738 FDHDPG
+738 FKDNHAKMPDVAKKDPV
-744 KDAAR
+744 
-749 NEPKK
+749 K
-754 WWMYGY
+754 WWMYWY
-760 NNLLAVNYAELDG
+760 NNLLVVNYAELDG
-773 TGDTAA
+773 TGDKAA
-779 KYIDDSF
+779 EYIDDSF
-786 GNRDPGQKENYDAF
+786 GNRDPGQTENYDAF

-824 LIDLAASKGVDAID
+824 LIANGGSKPIEI
-838 PKKKLTIFVHLREK
+838 LVHLREK
-852 GNAERLYWDDTW
+852 GNAERLYWAAEREIKVI
-864 DKELAPHLKNIRVK
+864 KEHVDVK
-878 YYGARE
+878 AYGARE

-889 DEIVNDAK
+889 DEIVNDAG
-897 AIEMNYEY
+897 AIEMNNAYSI
-905 NLAAGWAGTKNR
+905 AAGYADNKNR
-917 FELWNEQPEFG
+917 FELWRERKEFDK
-928 RWSSKAASA
+928 WSSKATSA
-937 FYDTLVRLEKA
+937 FFATLKRLEEA
-948 AEEVCTQRR
+948 AERECGKIK
-957 IEDKEARRL
+957 IEDEEARRL

-977 RRWSRFLYVNGF
+977 RRWSRFLYINGF
-989 IRYSPGNE
+989 VVHSCTN
-997 FTLEPKQNQGR
+997 
-1008 DLAKYNLV
+1008 KYNLV
-1016 HRLLTS
+1016 HKLLTR
-1022 FSDLGDA
+1022 FSDIGDE
-1029 QAYNDANGIVAK
+1029 QVNNDANGIVARK
-1041 KCVEERDPE
+1041 MLETRDPK

>member
-1 MEEQKNTQE
+1 MEEQKNTKE
-10 SKGKTAARTSVGT
+10 SKGKTVAGTSAMT
-23 VIRYT
+23 VIRYFFA
-28 LVGIVFAALIL
+28 VAVFVALIL

-72 IVAYIVLVSHYT
+72 IAAYIALVSHYT
-84 HNCHTTVRKV
+84 HNCHTTARKV

-149 EGMDPLIED
+149 EGMDPLIEGG
-158 DGVLVRGRLA
+158 GVLVRGRLA

-197 CAVAAKLRRIG
+197 CAVAAKFRRIG

-213 RKCRSDVYIFD
+213 RKCRCDVYIFD

-238 RAYAA
+238 RAYATSDTA
-243 GDDEYVGWLK
+243 IKELQKARLQALIGWWK
-253 NQSDE
+253 
-258 QKKAKRAARERDDRH
+258 
-273 VRALL
+273 VRL
-278 RATHAWKERFCG
+278 RML
-290 KISDEDE
+290 I
-297 KGKIILTDLRKDRIQ
+297 DRIRDALSIKDKDGAGVSEQ
-312 REIDGSVAWRM
+312 SKVKPDFKFMRNEIKDSIAWYRGAK
-323 SPKRKCLIVF
+323 KRCLIVF
-333 TGRDMKPFERRDQ
+333 TGRDMRPFERRDQ

-357 YLRYDFGRDMREVRR
+357 YLRYDFGRDMREVKR

-445 HTPARICFYM
+445 HTPARICFYI

-460 VDHPTYAVRFEQW
+460 ADHPTYDVRFEQW
-473 RDELRLRKP
+473 RDKFVSNENSRLA
-482 RERQRLSEKLKQW
+482 
-495 VKDSSI
+495 
-501 VGRHRRAKLLGSCV
+501 G
-515 KLAERAEAFIE
+515 
-526 KKRKARGKVK
+526 
-536 VREEFKKGRL
+536 
-546 MSVIIDYKIINEAE
+546 VILDYKIINEAE
-560 RATWKLALSL
+560 RATW
-570 DDKGDPDNNIL
+570 DITFDQDNPDNNIV
-581 TSESHEKCKEDA
+581 TNDSGGNWIEKYVAAA
-593 EAAREKQENPLDW
+593 EKVSLSPIETGACADNHIVGR
-606 IKEYVRAAHEAYI
+606 RA
-619 SPEELDKKAAGQR
+619 P
-632 VGEKADIAVVVTR
+632 T
-645 EQTEDGAGSEIAAK
+645 
-659 RIYRSFV
+659 
-666 DQWMAESAGSEIA
+666 
-679 AKRILSL
+679 KRILSL

-710 VMDRR
+710 VIDSR
-715 ASNIMGGYMRSHPSV
+715 ASSIMGGYMRSHPSV
-730 LCRQATRG
+730 LCMPAESTDAFKNNHATMP
-738 FDHDPG
+738 DVAKNDPV
-744 KDAAR
+744 
-749 NEPKK
+749 K
-754 WWMYGY
+754 WWMYWY
-760 NNLLAVNYAELDG
+760 NNLLVVNYAELDG
-773 TGDTAA
+773 TGDKAA
-779 KYIDDSF
+779 EYIDDSF
-786 GNRDPGQKENYDAF
+786 GNRDLGQEENYDAF

-824 LIDLAASKGVDAID
+824 LIANGGSKSI
-838 PKKKLTIFVHLREK
+838 KILVHLREK
-852 GNAERLYWDDTW
+852 GNAERLYWAAEREIEVIKQHVD
-864 DKELAPHLKNIRVK
+864 VK
-878 YYGARE
+878 AYGARE

-889 DEIVNDAK
+889 NEIVNDAE
-897 AIEMNYEY
+897 AIEMNNAYSI
-905 NLAAGWAGTKNR
+905 AAGYADNKNR
-917 FELWNEQPEFG
+917 FELWRGRKEFDK
-928 RWSSKAASA
+928 WSSKAAIA
-937 FYDTLVRLEKA
+937 FFETLKRLEEA
-948 AEEVCTQRR
+948 AEEACTQRR

-989 IRYSPGNE
+989 VVHSS
-997 FTLEPKQNQGR
+997 T
-1008 DLAKYNLV
+1008 DKYNLV
-1016 HRLLTS
+1016 HKLLTR
-1022 FSDLGDA
+1022 FSKIGGE
-1029 QAYNDANGIVAK
+1029 QANNDANGIVARK
-1041 KCVEERDPE
+1041 MLEARDPK

>member
-1 MEEQKNTQE
+1 MEEQKNTKE

-23 VIRYT
+23 VIRYI

-39 GGLGLMIYE
+39 GGLCLMIYE

-122 NAENGGVFDAGA
+122 NAENGGGFDAGA

-149 EGMDPLIED
+149 EGMDPLIEGGGD
-158 DGVLVRGRLA
+158 LVGWRLA

-197 CAVAAKLRRIG
+197 CAVAAKFRRIG

-213 RKCRSDVYIFD
+213 KLRRDVYIFD

-238 RAYAA
+238 HAYATSDTA
-243 GDDEYVGWLK
+243 MKKLQNERLQALIGWWK
-253 NQSDE
+253 
-258 QKKAKRAARERDDRH
+258 
-273 VRALL
+273 VRL
-278 RATHAWKERFCG
+278 RTL
-290 KISDEDE
+290 I
-297 KGKIILTDLRKDRIQ
+297 DRIRNALSIKDKNGAGVSEQ
-312 REIDGSVAWRM
+312 SKEKPDFKFMRNEIKDSIAWYRGAK
-323 SPKRKCLIVF
+323 KRCLIVF
-333 TGRDMKPFERRDQ
+333 TGRDMRPFERRDQ

-357 YLRYDFGRDMREVRR
+357 YLRYDFGRDMREVKR

-422 TEEIAAL
+422 SEEIAAL

-438 SRTPPKF
+438 NRIPPKF
-445 HTPARICFYM
+445 HTPARICFYI

-460 VDHPTYAVRFEQW
+460 VDHPTYDVRFEQW
-473 RDELRLRKP
+473 RDKFVSNKNSRLA
-482 RERQRLSEKLKQW
+482 
-495 VKDSSI
+495 
-501 VGRHRRAKLLGSCV
+501 G
-515 KLAERAEAFIE
+515 
-526 KKRKARGKVK
+526 
-536 VREEFKKGRL
+536 
-546 MSVIIDYKIINEAE
+546 VILDYKIINEAE
-560 RATWKLALSL
+560 RATWKLALGL

-581 TSESHEKCKEDA
+581 TDESGG
-593 EAAREKQENPLDW
+593 NW
-606 IKEYVRAAHEAYI
+606 IKEYVAAAEKVSLSPIETGACADDHIVGRRA
-619 SPEELDKKAAGQR
+619 P
-632 VGEKADIAVVVTR
+632 T
-645 EQTEDGAGSEIAAK
+645 
-659 RIYRSFV
+659 
-666 DQWMAESAGSEIA
+666 
-679 AKRILSL
+679 KRILSL

-710 VMDRR
+710 VIDSR
-715 ASNIMGGYMRSHPSV
+715 ASSIMGGYMRSHPSV
-730 LCRQATRG
+730 LCMPAKSTDA
-738 FDHDPG
+738 FKNNHDTMPDVA
-744 KDAAR
+744 KND
-749 NEPKK
+749 PVK
-754 WWMYGY
+754 WWMYWY

-773 TGDTAA
+773 TGDKAA
-779 KYIDDSF
+779 EYIDDSF
-786 GNRDPGQKENYDAF
+786 GNRDLGQEENYDAF

-824 LIDLAASKGVDAID
+824 LIANGGSKSI
-838 PKKKLTIFVHLREK
+838 KILVHLREK
-852 GNAERLYWDDTW
+852 GNAERLYWAAEREIEVIKQHVD
-864 DKELAPHLKNIRVK
+864 VK
-878 YYGARE
+878 AYGARE

-889 DEIVNDAK
+889 NEIVNDAE
-897 AIEMNYEY
+897 AIEMNNAYSI
-905 NLAAGWAGTKNR
+905 AAGYADNKNR
-917 FELWNEQPEFG
+917 FELWRGRKEFDK
-928 RWSSKAASA
+928 WSSKAAIA
-937 FYDTLVRLEKA
+937 FFETLKRLEEA
-948 AEEVCTQRR
+948 AEEACTQRR

-989 IRYSPGNE
+989 VVHSS
-997 FTLEPKQNQGR
+997 T
-1008 DLAKYNLV
+1008 DKYNLV
-1016 HRLLTS
+1016 HKLLTR
-1022 FSDLGDA
+1022 FSKIGGE
-1029 QAYNDANGIVAK
+1029 QANNDANGIVARK
-1041 KCVEERDPE
+1041 MLEARDPK

>member
-10 SKGKTAARTSVGT
+10 PKGKTAAGTSVGT
-23 VIRYT
+23 VIRYI

-48 ADMTGTLGSVG
+48 ARATGVAESVG

-101 FMAFVVRFSLQMYA
+101 FMAFVARFSLQMYT

-149 EGMDPLIED
+149 EGMDPLIEGG
-158 DGVLVRGRLA
+158 GVLVRGRLA

-197 CAVAAKLRRIG
+197 CAVAAKFRRIG

-213 RKCRSDVYIFD
+213 RKCRCDVYIFD

-238 RAYAA
+238 RAYAV
-243 GDDEYVGWLK
+243 GDDEYDKYIDWLED
-253 NQSDE
+253 QSE
-258 QKKAKRAARERDDRH
+258 ARKEAQQAALKRDNRQ

-290 KISDEDE
+290 KISDEGE
-297 KGKIILTDLRKDRIQ
+297 KGNIILTDLRKDRIQ
-312 REIDGSVAWRM
+312 KETDDSVAWRM
-323 SPKRKCLIVF
+323 GPKRKCLIVF

-357 YLRYDFGRDMREVRR
+357 YLRYDFGRDMREVKR

-409 KKYKSEQVNFRTV
+409 KKYKSEQVNFRTA

-429 EAYSHRRRI
+429 ASYSPCRCKTRRAPGR
-438 SRTPPKF
+438 
-445 HTPARICFYM
+445 HTPARICFYI

-460 VDHPTYAVRFEQW
+460 VDHPTYSVRFDDW
-473 RDELRLRKP
+473 
-482 RERQRLSEKLKQW
+482 
-495 VKDSSI
+495 
-501 VGRHRRAKLLGSCV
+501 
-515 KLAERAEAFIE
+515 E
-526 KKRKARGKVK
+526 KKLVENNKFLAG
-536 VREEFKKGRL
+536 
-546 MSVIIDYKIINEAE
+546 VILDYKIINEAE
-560 RATWKLALSL
+560 RATWKLALSA
-570 DDKGDPDNNIL
+570 DNNIL
-581 TSESHEKCKEDA
+581 SWDQRDADNSISTDKSGGKSGGKCEEEDA
-593 EAAREKQENPLDW
+593 EAARKKQETPLDW

-619 SPEELDKKAAGQR
+619 SPKEPDKKAAGQR

-730 LCRQATRG
+730 LCTPATRG

-744 KDAAR
+744 KNAAR
-749 NEPKK
+749 KEPKK

-786 GNRDPGQKENYDAF
+786 GNRDPERTENYDAF

-824 LIDLAASKGVDAID
+824 LIDLAASKSVGASDDASDDAID
-838 PKKKLTIFVHLREK
+838 HKKKLTIFVHLREK
-852 GNAERLYWDDTW
+852 GNAERLYWAAEREIEDI
-864 DKELAPHLKNIRVK
+864 KLYVVVK
-878 YYGARE
+878 AYGARE

-889 DEIVNDAK
+889 NEIVNDAK

-928 RWSSKAASA
+928 RWSSKAASV
-937 FYDTLVRLEKA
+937 FFVTLKRLEDA
-948 AEEVCTQRR
+948 AKLVCEQDG
-957 IEDKEARRL
+957 IKDEEARRL

-977 RRWSRFLYVNGF
+977 RRWSRFHYVNGF

-1029 QAYNDANGIVAK
+1029 QAYNDANGIVARK
-1041 KCVEERDPE
+1041 MLEARDPK

>member
-1 MEEQKNTQE
+1 MEEQKNTKE
-10 SKGKTAARTSVGT
+10 TKGKTAAGTSVGT
-23 VIRYT
+23 VIRYI

-48 ADMTGTLGSVG
+48 ARATGVAESVG
-59 CAVGYGVLALCVV
+59 YAVGYGVLALYVV
-72 IVAYIVLVSHYT
+72 IVAYIILVSHYT

-101 FMAFVVRFSLQMYA
+101 FMAFAVRFSLQIYA

-149 EGMDPLIED
+149 EGMDPLIEGGGD
-158 DGVLVRGRLA
+158 LVGWRLA

-197 CAVAAKLRRIG
+197 CAVAAKFRRIDGYLRR
-208 GYLLP
+208 
-213 RKCRSDVYIFD
+213 RKCRHDVYIFD

-238 RAYAA
+238 RAYAV
-243 GDDEYVGWLK
+243 GGDEYDKYIGWLED
-253 NQSDE
+253 QSNK
-258 QKKAKRAARERDDRH
+258 QKEAQQAALKRDNRQ

-278 RATHAWKERFCG
+278 RATHAWKKRFCG

-297 KGKIILTDLRKDRIQ
+297 KGKIIFTDLRKDRIQ
-312 REIDGSVAWRM
+312 KETDDSVAWRM
-323 SPKRKCLIVF
+323 SSKRKCLIVF

-357 YLRYDFGRDMREVRR
+357 YLRYDFGRDMREVKR

-429 EAYSHRRRI
+429 ASYSPCRCKTRCAPGR
-438 SRTPPKF
+438 
-445 HTPARICFYM
+445 HTPARICFYI

-460 VDHPTYAVRFEQW
+460 VDHPTYSVRFDDW
-473 RDELRLRKP
+473 G
-482 RERQRLSEKLKQW
+482 EKLVENHKF
-495 VKDSSI
+495 
-501 VGRHRRAKLLGSCV
+501 
-515 KLAERAEAFIE
+515 LA
-526 KKRKARGKVK
+526 G
-536 VREEFKKGRL
+536 
-546 MSVIIDYKIINEAE
+546 VILDYKIINEAE
-560 RATWKLALSL
+560 RATWKLALGS
-570 DDKGDPDNNIL
+570 DDKGDSDNNIL
-581 TSESHEKCKEDA
+581 THKSGEKCKEEDV
-593 EAAREKQENPLDW
+593 EAARKKQENLLDW
-606 IKEYVRAAHEAYI
+606 IKEYVKAAHEAYV
-619 SPEELDKKAAGQR
+619 SPEEPDKKSAGQL
-632 VGEKADIAVVVTR
+632 VGGKADIAIVTR
-645 EQTEDGAGSEIAAK
+645 EQSEGGARRRALSGCKSYDDYSKK
-659 RIYRSFV
+659 R
-666 DQWMAESAGSEIA
+666 DEEGAGSEIA

-730 LCRQATRG
+730 LCTPATREFDHDPG
-738 FDHDPG
+738 KDAACKDAGGAGVLRVVFDHDPG

-749 NEPKK
+749 KEPKK

-773 TGDTAA
+773 TGDETA

-824 LIDLAASKGVDAID
+824 LIANGGSKPI
-838 PKKKLTIFVHLREK
+838 KILVHLREK
-852 GNAERLYWDDTW
+852 GNAERLYWAAEREIEAI
-864 DKELAPHLKNIRVK
+864 KEYVDVEA
-878 YYGARE
+878 YGARE

-889 DEIVNDAK
+889 GGIVNDAE
-897 AIEMNYEY
+897 AIEMNYRY

-937 FYDTLVRLEKA
+937 FFATLKRLEEA
-948 AEEVCTQRR
+948 AEAVCTQRR

-977 RRWSRFLYVNGF
+977 RRWSRFLYINGF
-989 IRYSPGNE
+989 VVHSSTY
-997 FTLEPKQNQGR
+997 
-1008 DLAKYNLV
+1008 KYNLV
-1016 HRLLTS
+1016 HKLLMS
-1022 FSDLGDA
+1022 FSALGDA
-1029 QAYNDANGIVAK
+1029 QAYNDANGIVARK
-1041 KCVEERDPE
+1041 MLEARDPE